1 MSCLNLSLSFFRS
14 RSFTGT
20 QQRRRLM
27 RRPSP
32 VFLSSRL
39 PATPASRTNVV
50 VVAPSHLPR
59 RSSSE
64 WTSSSSRPFLLSS
77 LTLACINGDRSL
89 VSFVQRHSSSLPWPI
104 NGFEPSSASPVP
116 YCSLSLALCSPS
128 LVLVV
133 DCARDL
139 VELCHCDVESVSC
152 PRAPLYA

>member
-39 PATPASRTNVV
+39 PVTPASRTNVV

-116 YCSLSLALCSPS
+116 YCSLSL
-128 LVLVV
+128 VLSAHTFTSTCRRLRSRSRRVV
-133 DCARDL
+133 PLRCR
-139 VELCHCDVESVSC
+139 V
-152 PRAPLYA
+152 RAMP